1 MRRVPRSVAGEGLRA
16 LMRAR
21 TRPGVTLGPH
31 LLLTHPRA
39 GGTQR
44 GATSPFDGSPS
55 HAPPASC
62 SPSEMPGCPPAP
74 TIPAGNPEG
83 LSEVCTLWPCSRRSW
98 GPLCSPW
105 LLSGAHLWAAFSWAA
120 PVPLPQLPQVVVLLL
135 QALQCLGTGR
145 QAGPAALPTAPLAPS
160 GVYLCWLNV
169 NTLQALLNEC
179 LCCWRCCAGPF
190 GICPVCSCS
199 SNRQWFTSLLLA
211 VATARHDQVTGQNTK
226 LPEKKWT
233 STFILKHYWKSPISP
248 VTLIPR
254 SSP

>member
-1 MRRVPRSVAGEGLRA
+1 MAPHGDDPHAPSRVLPLNSPLTSKCLWFGVHGLRAQVGKSSPGISSDLQGWAAHMRRVPRSVAGEGLRA

-98 GPLCSPW
+98 GPLCSP
-105 LLSGAHLWAAFSWAA
+105 
-120 PVPLPQLPQVVVLLL
+120 
-135 QALQCLGTGR
+135 
-145 QAGPAALPTAPLAPS
+145 
-160 GVYLCWLNV
+160 
-169 NTLQALLNEC
+169 
-179 LCCWRCCAGPF
+179 
-190 GICPVCSCS
+190 
-199 SNRQWFTSLLLA
+199 
-211 VATARHDQVTGQNTK
+211 
-226 LPEKKWT
+226 
-233 STFILKHYWKSPISP
+233 
-248 VTLIPR
+248 
-254 SSP
+254 